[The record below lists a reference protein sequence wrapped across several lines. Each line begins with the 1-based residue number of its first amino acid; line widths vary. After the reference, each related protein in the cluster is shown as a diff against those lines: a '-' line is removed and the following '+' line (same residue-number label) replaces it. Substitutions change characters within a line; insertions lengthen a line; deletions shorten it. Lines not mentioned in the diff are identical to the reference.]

1 MGTHGSDLYADL
13 AFERKEFFRKERTIM
28 KKFYVQPVAT
38 NVAFVVNENI
48 AFSFKID
55 ESWIGE
61 GTYDN
66 VAPNNCNEVFNSTEI
81 KTYLKPGET
90 DIQLALAN
98 VAKYSPDDLN
108 DIIAKLTS
116 GQFNCY

>member
-1 MGTHGSDLYADL
+1 
-13 AFERKEFFRKERTIM
+13 M

-48 AFSFKID
+48 AFSTKPD

-66 VAPNNCNEVFNSTEI
+66 VAPKTCNEVFNSTEI
-81 KTYLKPGET
+81 KTYLNPGET

-98 VAKYSPDDLN
+98 VAKFSPSDL
-108 DIIAKLTS
+108 DTIIEKLIS

>member
-1 MGTHGSDLYADL
+1 
-13 AFERKEFFRKERTIM
+13 M

-66 VAPNNCNEVFNSTEI
+66 VAPKNCNEVFNSTEI
-81 KTYLKPGET
+81 KT
-90 DIQLALAN
+90 
-98 VAKYSPDDLN
+98 
-108 DIIAKLTS
+108 
-116 GQFNCY
+116 